1 MPSKLTELLYPE
13 HNTVLKTAHDWLE
26 YIKRYKVRNNCPRL
40 PVAIAVPTKDF
51 LDLVNNFKQVSHSNR
66 SRRKR
71 LISLLTHAH
80 PTNYIARKSNPQD
93 HFLFWLT
100 THAPNAYNALLA
112 EYHDFCK
119 DRHEQNPEPY
129 ETWTGNNPKSAD
141 NF

>member
-1 MPSKLTELLYPE
+1 MTKSIYDLLYPE

-26 YIKRYKVRNNCPRL
+26 YIKRYKVRNNCPHL

-71 LISLLTHAH
+71 LISLLSHAH
-80 PTNYIARKSNPQD
+80 PANRIPRKSDPQE
-93 HFLFWLT
+93 HFLSWLT

-112 EYHDFCK
+112 DYHDFCK
-119 DRHEQNPEPY
+119 DNPEQ
-129 ETWTGNNPKSAD
+129 AD
-141 NF
+141 TL